1 MLNYNPKVTT
11 EYVKAA
17 LTVLYDCGI
26 KLSNQQMEEINAL
39 PTEMAVDRYKRK
51 LILDSIDRR

>member
-1 MLNYNPKVTT
+1 MSNYNPKVTT

-17 LTVLYDCGI
+17 LAVLHDCGI
-26 KLSNQQMEEINAL
+26 KLSNQQIEEINAL

-51 LILDSIDRR
+51 LIFESIDRR

>member
-1 MLNYNPKVTT
+1 MYNYNPKVAT
-11 EYVKAA
+11 EYIKAA
-17 LTVLYDCGI
+17 LTILHDCGI